1 MFDPQNRK
9 KVKPNLSR
17 EEKLALSELKN
28 WNRNTDCPRVIRIQD
43 KGSKFVIDWKSKY
56 IQNVSNYIG
65 DSQTFRHERE
75 DPSERHRVRVEQWA
89 DNGWKGGTLH
99 RKK

>member
-1 MFDPQNRK
+1 M
-9 KVKPNLSR
+9 
-17 EEKLALSELKN
+17 
-28 WNRNTDCPRVIRIQD
+28 IRIQG

-65 DSQTFRHERE
+65 DSQTFRQERE

-89 DNGWKGGTLH
+89 DKWLERGEITQERSRLGQNSKF
-99 RKK
+99 

>member
-1 MFDPQNRK
+1 M
-9 KVKPNLSR
+9 
-17 EEKLALSELKN
+17 
-28 WNRNTDCPRVIRIQD
+28 IRIQD
-43 KGSKFVIDWKSKY
+43 KSFKFVIDWKSKY

-65 DSQTFRHERE
+65 DSQTFRQERE

-89 DNGWKGGTLH
+89 DKWLERGKLH